1 VPTRADLTASSA
13 DNRPIG
19 HDEAALMERALSL
32 SVPTHPHP
40 NPRVG
45 ALVVAPSGEVVA
57 ARAHSRPGHPHAEA
71 AALADAGD
79 DAAGST
85 VFVTLEPCDHHGRTP
100 PCTEALIAAGVARVV
115 VGALDPDERV
125 RGAGVARLRRH
136 GIDVVTGVLGDAVE
150 AVDPGYFHH
159 RRTGRPR
166 VTLKLAAT
174 LDGQVAAADGT
185 SQWITGTPARRDAH
199 RLRAANDAV
208 MVGAGTVIADDPHLT
223 VRLDH
228 YEGPQP
234 QPVVVA
240 GRRPLPESAALLA
253 RGALVYGP
261 DEISGAGIAVV
272 AMPASGTAESGQVDL
287 AGMFDDLGRRQ
298 VLSVLVEGG
307 PTLARAVHSGGL
319 VDEYVFYLAAR
330 IAGGQGRP
338 MFTGLF
344 ATLDDART
352 LRITD
357 VRQMG
362 PDLRI
367 TAVPEGEG
375 R

>member
-1 VPTRADLTASSA
+1 
-13 DNRPIG
+13 
-19 HDEAALMERALSL
+19 
-32 SVPTHPHP
+32 
-40 NPRVG
+40 
-45 ALVVAPSGEVVA
+45 
-57 ARAHSRPGHPHAEA
+57 
-71 AALADAGD
+71 
-79 DAAGST
+79 
-85 VFVTLEPCDHHGRTP
+85 
-100 PCTEALIAAGVARVV
+100 VV

-174 LDGQVAAADGT
+174 LDGQVAAGDGT
-185 SQWITGTPARRDAH
+185 SQWITGTSARRDVH

-208 MVGAGTVIADDPHLT
+208 VVGAGTVIADDPHLT

-272 AMPASGTAESGQVDL
+272 AMPAPGTAESGQVDL
-287 AGMFDDLGRRQ
+287 AGMLDDLGRRQ

-338 MFTGLF
+338 MFAGLF

-367 TAVPEGEG
+367 TAVPEGDG

>member
-1 VPTRADLTASSA
+1 MPTRADLTASSA
-13 DNRPIG
+13 DNRHTG
-19 HDEAALMERALSL
+19 HDEAALMERALGL

-45 ALVVAPSGEVVA
+45 ALVVAASGDVVS
-57 ARAHSRPGHPHAEA
+57 ARAHVGPGHPHAEA

-79 DAAGST
+79 ATVGST
-85 VFVTLEPCDHHGRTP
+85 VIVTLEPCDHHGRTP
-100 PCTEALIAAGVARVV
+100 PCTEALIGAGVARVV
-115 VGALDPDERV
+115 IGALDPDERV

-136 GIDVVTGVLGDAVE
+136 GIEVVTGVLDDAVE

-174 LDGQVAAADGT
+174 IDGQVAAADGT
-185 SQWITGTPARRDAH
+185 SQWITGPAARRDVH
-199 RLRAANDAV
+199 RLRSASDAV
-208 MVGAGTVIADDPHLT
+208 VVGAGTVIADDPQLT
-223 VRLDH
+223 VRLDD
-228 YEGPQP
+228 YQGPQP
-234 QPVVVA
+234 RPVVVT

-261 DEISGAGIAVV
+261 DEISWAGIAVV
-272 AMPASGTAESGQVDL
+272 AMSAAGTADGGQVDL
-287 AGMFDDLGRRQ
+287 AGMLDDLGRRQ

-307 PTLARAVHSGGL
+307 PTLAGAVHCGGL

-330 IAGGQGRP
+330 IAGGEGRP
-338 MFTGLF
+338 MFAGPFSTV
-344 ATLDDART
+344 DDAGT

-367 TAVPEGEG
+367 TAVPAGEG

>member
-1 VPTRADLTASSA
+1 
-13 DNRPIG
+13 
-19 HDEAALMERALSL
+19 
-32 SVPTHPHP
+32 
-40 NPRVG
+40 
-45 ALVVAPSGEVVA
+45 VVA
-57 ARAHSRPGHPHAEA
+57 ARAHARPGHPHAEA

-174 LDGQVAAADGT
+174 LDGQVAAGDGT
-185 SQWITGTPARRDAH
+185 SQWITGTSARRDVH

-208 MVGAGTVIADDPHLT
+208 VVGAGTVIADDPHLT

-272 AMPASGTAESGQVDL
+272 AMPAPGTAESGQVDL
-287 AGMFDDLGRRQ
+287 AGMLDDLGRRQ

-338 MFTGLF
+338 MFAGLF

-367 TAVPEGEG
+367 TAVPEGDG